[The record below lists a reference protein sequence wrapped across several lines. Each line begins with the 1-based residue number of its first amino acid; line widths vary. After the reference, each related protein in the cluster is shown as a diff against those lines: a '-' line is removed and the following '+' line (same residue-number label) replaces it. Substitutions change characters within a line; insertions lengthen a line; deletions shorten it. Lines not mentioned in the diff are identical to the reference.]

1 MCGCFSRSKKGIFDT
16 INTLLLFKNV
26 AFDIECFPFQISTV
40 SELGS
45 PTDPNNANIAK
56 VKFTVRTSGVYN
68 ISVMIG
74 ELEFCV

>member
-1 MCGCFSRSKKGIFDT
+1 MALILNIYFFT
-16 INTLLLFKNV
+16 
-26 AFDIECFPFQISTV
+26 FQISTV

-74 ELEFCV
+74 ELNFFINSNIF